1 MSKILLNSSF
11 NFKNQISKYVGK
23 VRDVYELKDDI
34 LIMIVSDRISAFDV
48 VMPAGIT
55 YKGQV
60 LNQIANEMLNN
71 TSDIIDNWLI
81 EMPDPNV
88 SIGKKCNPIKIEMV
102 VRGYLSGHSYRLYN
116 SGHRNLCGNI
126 LPEKMKENDKFKSP
140 IITPATKA
148 EKGLHDED
156 ISPKSIIEQNIINKD
171 DYEYL
176 HEKSL
181 ELFIRGSDLASK
193 NGLILV
199 DTKYEFGYDSNGVI
213 TLIDEIHTPDSSR
226 YFYKDSYDELQ
237 IKGEKQKQLS
247 KEFFREWLMQN
258 GFQGKN
264 KQVIPKMTENVVE
277 MVSRRYI
284 ELYEKLIGKKFVISG
299 SCDIVKRINKNLKDF
314 IV

>member
-1 MSKILLNSSF
+1 MSKVLLNSSF

-48 VMPAGIT
+48 VMPTGIT

-71 TSDIIDNWLI
+71 SSDIIDNWLI

-126 LPEKMKENDKFKSP
+126 LPENMKENDKFKSP

-148 EKGLHDED
+148 EQGLHDED

-181 ELFIRGSDLASK
+181 ELFKRGSDLASK

-264 KQVIPKMTENVVE
+264 KQVIPKMTENVID

-284 ELYEKLIGKKFVISG
+284 ELYEKLIGKKFVISS

>member
-1 MSKILLNSSF
+1 MSKVLLNSNF
-11 NFKNQISKYVGK
+11 NFKNQESKYIGK
-23 VRDVYELKDDI
+23 VRDVYEIKDDI

-48 VMPAGIT
+48 VMPKGIT
-55 YKGQV
+55 FKGQV
-60 LNQIANEMLNN
+60 LNQIANEMLNKTN
-71 TSDIIDNWLI
+71 DIINNWLI
-81 EMPDPNV
+81 DSPDPNV

-102 VRGYLSGHSYRLYN
+102 VRGYLSGHSYRFYN
-116 SGHRNLCGNI
+116 SGQRNLCGNI
-126 LPEKMKENDKFKSP
+126 LPEKMNENDKFNSP

-156 ISPKSIIEQNIINKD
+156 ISPKSIIEQKIINKD

-181 ELFIRGSDLASK
+181 ELFKRGTDLASK

-226 YFYKDSYDELQ
+226 YFYKDSYEDLQ

-264 KQVIPKMTENVVE
+264 NQMIPEMTDDVVE

-284 ELYEKLIGKKFVISG
+284 ELYEKLIGKNFAINS
-299 SCDIVKRINKNLKDF
+299 SDNIVERINKNLKEF

>member
-1 MSKILLNSSF
+1 MSKVLLNSSF

-48 VMPAGIT
+48 VMPTGIT

-71 TSDIIDNWLI
+71 SSDIIDNWLI

-126 LPEKMKENDKFKSP
+126 LPENMKENDKFKSP

-181 ELFIRGSDLASK
+181 ELFKRGSDLASK

-284 ELYEKLIGKKFVISG
+284 ELYEKLIGKKFVISS
-299 SCDIVKRINKNLKDF
+299 SCDIDKRININLKDF

>member
-48 VMPAGIT
+48 VMPTAIT

-71 TSDIIDNWLI
+71 SSDIIDNWLI

-181 ELFIRGSDLASK
+181 ELFKRGSDLASK

-199 DTKYEFGYDSNGVI
+199 DTKYEFGYNSNGVI

>member
-1 MSKILLNSSF
+1 
-11 NFKNQISKYVGK
+11 
-23 VRDVYELKDDI
+23 
-34 LIMIVSDRISAFDV
+34 MIVSDRISAFDV
-48 VMPAGIT
+48 VMPTGIT

-71 TSDIIDNWLI
+71 SSDIIDNWLI

-126 LPEKMKENDKFKSP
+126 LPENMKENDKFKSP

-181 ELFIRGSDLASK
+181 ELFKRGSDLASK

-199 DTKYEFGYDSNGVI
+199 DTKYEFGYYSNGVI

-284 ELYEKLIGKKFVISG
+284 ELYEKLIGKKFVIS
-299 SCDIVKRINKNLKDF
+299 SNCDIVKRINKNLKDF

>member
-23 VRDVYELKDDI
+23 VRDVYDLKDDI

-48 VMPAGIT
+48 VMPTAIT

-71 TSDIIDNWLI
+71 SNDIIDNWLI

-126 LPEKMKENDKFKSP
+126 LPENMKENDKFKSP

-181 ELFIRGSDLASK
+181 ELFKRGSDLASK

-284 ELYEKLIGKKFVISG
+284 ELYEKLIGKKFVNSG

>member
-1 MSKILLNSSF
+1 MSKVLLNSSF

-48 VMPAGIT
+48 VMPTGIT

-71 TSDIIDNWLI
+71 SSDIIDNWLI
-81 EMPDPNV
+81 EIPDPNV

-126 LPEKMKENDKFKSP
+126 LPENMKENDKFKSP

-156 ISPKSIIEQNIINKD
+156 ITPKSIIEQNIINKD

-181 ELFIRGSDLASK
+181 ELFKRGTDLASK

-199 DTKYEFGYDSNGVI
+199 DSKYEFGYDSNGVI

-264 KQVIPKMTENVVE
+264 KQVIPKMTENVID

-284 ELYEKLIGKKFVISG
+284 ELYEKLIGKKFVISS
-299 SCDIVKRINKNLKDF
+299 SCDIVK
-314 IV
+314 

>member
-1 MSKILLNSSF
+1 MSKVLLNSSF

-48 VMPAGIT
+48 VMPTGIT

-71 TSDIIDNWLI
+71 SSDIIDNWLI

-126 LPEKMKENDKFKSP
+126 LPENMKENDKFKSP

-156 ISPKSIIEQNIINKD
+156 ITPKSIIEQNIINKD

-181 ELFIRGSDLASK
+181 ELFKRGTDLASK

-264 KQVIPKMTENVVE
+264 KQVIPKMTENVIE

-284 ELYEKLIGKKFVISG
+284 ELYEKLIGKKFVISS
-299 SCDIVKRINKNLKDF
+299 SCDIVKRININLKDF

>member
-48 VMPAGIT
+48 VMPTGIT

-71 TSDIIDNWLI
+71 SSDIIDNWLI

-181 ELFIRGSDLASK
+181 ELFKRGSDLASK

-284 ELYEKLIGKKFVISG
+284 ELYEKLIGKKFVIS
-299 SCDIVKRINKNLKDF
+299 SNCDIVKRINKNLKDF

>member
-1 MSKILLNSSF
+1 MSKVLLNSSF

-48 VMPAGIT
+48 VMPTGIT

-71 TSDIIDNWLI
+71 SSDIIDNWLI

-126 LPEKMKENDKFKSP
+126 LPENMKENDKFKSP

-181 ELFIRGSDLASK
+181 ELFKRGSDLASK

-199 DTKYEFGYDSNGVI
+199 DTKYEFGYNSNGVI

-226 YFYKDSYDELQ
+226 YFYKDSYDESQ

-264 KQVIPKMTENVVE
+264 KQLIPKMTENVVE

>member
-1 MSKILLNSSF
+1 MSRVLVNSSF

-48 VMPAGIT
+48 VMPTGIT

-71 TSDIIDNWLI
+71 SSDIIDNWLI

-126 LPEKMKENDKFKSP
+126 LPENMKENDKFKSP

-156 ISPKSIIEQNIINKD
+156 ITPKSIIEQNIINKD

-181 ELFIRGSDLASK
+181 ELFKRGTDLASK

-264 KQVIPKMTENVVE
+264 KQVIPKMTENVIE

-284 ELYEKLIGKKFVISG
+284 ELYEKLIGKKFVIS
-299 SCDIVKRINKNLKDF
+299 STCDIVKRININLKDF

>member
-48 VMPAGIT
+48 VMPTAIT

-71 TSDIIDNWLI
+71 SSDIIDNWLI

-181 ELFIRGSDLASK
+181 ELFKRGSDLASK

-264 KQVIPKMTENVVE
+264 KQVIPKMTKNVVE

>member
-1 MSKILLNSSF
+1 MSKVLLNSNF
-11 NFKNQISKYVGK
+11 NFKNQESKYIGK
-23 VRDVYELKDDI
+23 VRDVYEIKDDI

-48 VMPAGIT
+48 VMPKGIT
-55 YKGQV
+55 FKGQV
-60 LNQIANEMLNN
+60 LNQIANEMLNETN
-71 TSDIIDNWLI
+71 DIINNWLI
-81 EMPDPNV
+81 DSPDPNV

-102 VRGYLSGHSYRLYN
+102 VRGYLSGHSYRFYN
-116 SGHRNLCGNI
+116 SGQRNLCGNI
-126 LPEKMKENDKFKSP
+126 LPEKMNENDKFNSP

-181 ELFIRGSDLASK
+181 ELFKRGTDLASK

-226 YFYKDSYDELQ
+226 YFYKDSYEDLQ

-264 KQVIPKMTENVVE
+264 NQMIPEMTDDVVE

-284 ELYEKLIGKKFVISG
+284 ELYEKLIGKKFAINS
-299 SCDIVKRINKNLKDF
+299 SDNIVERINKNLKEF

>member
-1 MSKILLNSSF
+1 MSQVLIDSSF
-11 NFKNQISKYVGK
+11 NFRNQISKYVGK
-23 VRDVYELKDDI
+23 VRDVYELKNNI
-34 LIMIVSDRISAFDV
+34 LVMIVSDRISAFDV
-48 VMPAGIT
+48 VMPKGIT

-60 LNQIANEMLNN
+60 LNQIALEMLNMTN
-71 TSDIIDNWLI
+71 DIIENWLI
-81 EMPDPNV
+81 DSPDPNV
-88 SIGKKCNPIKIEMV
+88 SIGKKCKPIKVEMV
-102 VRGYLSGHSYRLYN
+102 VRGYLSGHSYRFYN
-116 SGHRNLCGNI
+116 SGQRNLCGNN
-126 LPEKMKENDKFKSP
+126 LPENMRENDKFKFP

-148 EKGLHDED
+148 EKGFHDED
-156 ISPKSIIEQNIINKD
+156 ISPKSIIEKNIINKN

-181 ELFIRGSDLASK
+181 ELFNRGTELASK

-213 TLIDEIHTPDSSR
+213 NLIDEIHTPDSSR
-226 YFYKDSYDELQ
+226 YFYKDSYENLQ
-237 IKGEKQKQLS
+237 IRGEKQKQLS

-264 KQVIPKMTENVVE
+264 NQVIPLISDEVVE

-284 ELYEKLIGKKFVISG
+284 ELYERLTGKKFVISNNG
-299 SCDIVKRINKNLKDF
+299 NIIERINKNLKEF

>member
-1 MSKILLNSSF
+1 MSKVLLNSDF
-11 NFKNQISKYVGK
+11 NFKNQESKYIGK
-23 VRDVYELKDDI
+23 VRDVYEIKDDI

-48 VMPAGIT
+48 VMPKGIT
-55 YKGQV
+55 FKGQV
-60 LNQIANEMLNN
+60 LNQIANEMLNETN
-71 TSDIIDNWLI
+71 DIINNWLI
-81 EMPDPNV
+81 DSPDPNV

-102 VRGYLSGHSYRLYN
+102 VRGYLSGHSYRFYN
-116 SGHRNLCGNI
+116 SGQRNLCGNI
-126 LPEKMKENDKFKSP
+126 LPEKMNENDKFNSP

-181 ELFIRGSDLASK
+181 ELFKRGTDLASK

-226 YFYKDSYDELQ
+226 YFYKDSYEDLQ

-264 KQVIPKMTENVVE
+264 NQMIPEMTDDVVE

-284 ELYEKLIGKKFVISG
+284 ELYEKLIGKKFTINS
-299 SCDIVKRINKNLKDF
+299 SDNIVERINKNLKEF